1 MFVKEGGTENADV
14 AHSSGFFG
22 SRSPKQEAGDMA
34 AVSVIPSLCCTL
46 GSHVNLLNHPAA

>member
-1 MFVKEGGTENADV
+1 MKEGGIENADV

-34 AVSVIPSLCCTL
+34 ALSVTPSLCCTL
-46 GSHVNLLNHPAA
+46 GSHVNLLNHPFA